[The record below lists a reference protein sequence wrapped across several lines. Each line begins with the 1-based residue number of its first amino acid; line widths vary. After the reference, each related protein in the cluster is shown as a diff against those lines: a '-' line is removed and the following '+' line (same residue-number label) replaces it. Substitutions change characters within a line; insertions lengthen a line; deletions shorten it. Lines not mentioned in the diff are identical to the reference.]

1 MRWRKA
7 CMNIELESNDK
18 QSVWLK
24 SIHYSFF
31 SIRNSNFSPKRSSKL
46 DGHLRHILV
55 MNSRKGNTTVEGIE
69 KGQKDL
75 LLVVTNTANLW
86 QGPSRKPS
94 TVHEKPP
101 VVCQQSQRA
110 SFVSFLPSAFL
121 TTSSSESHLHRNTLL
136 VHSSSWLKPWN
147 NKRRPNLNGKIWG
160 WLQRNVQ
167 NSPTIRVALQE

>member
-18 QSVWLK
+18 QSFWLK

-31 SIRNSNFSPKRSSKL
+31 SIRNSNFPPKDPQNWMPIS
-46 DGHLRHILV
+46 GTLV
-55 MNSRKGNTTVEGIE
+55 MNSIKANTTVEGIE
-69 KGQKDL
+69 KGQKD

-147 NKRRPNLNGKIWG
+147 NKRGPNLNCKIWG
-160 WLQRNVQ
+160 WLQQNVQ